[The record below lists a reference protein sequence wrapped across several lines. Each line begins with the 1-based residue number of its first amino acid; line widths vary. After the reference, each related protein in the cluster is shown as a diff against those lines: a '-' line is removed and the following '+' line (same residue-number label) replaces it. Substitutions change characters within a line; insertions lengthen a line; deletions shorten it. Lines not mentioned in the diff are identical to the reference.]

1 MVYDDITTASPDE
14 IVDRAKKILEFVQ
27 RNRGQ
32 FLQMDKAKLQHAME
46 GVIEWLTAFVIRL
59 GNDIKGKPVS
69 SETDVQKQIAEWAKE
84 VERFL
89 V

>member
-1 MVYDDITTASPDE
+1 MVYDDIATASPDE

-32 FLQMDKAKLQHAME
+32 FLQIDKAKLQHAME

-59 GNDIKGKPVS
+59 GNDINGTNTMSK
-69 SETDVQKQIAEWAKE
+69 EEILKQIEEQVEGWAKM
-84 VERFL
+84 V
-89 V
+89 